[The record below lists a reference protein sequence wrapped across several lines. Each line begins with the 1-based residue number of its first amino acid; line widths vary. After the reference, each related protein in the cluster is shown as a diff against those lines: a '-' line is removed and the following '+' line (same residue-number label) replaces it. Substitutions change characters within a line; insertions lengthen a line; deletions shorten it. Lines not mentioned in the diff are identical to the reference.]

1 VEPRSNAGLFLMLAA
16 TANFVAG
23 HRISV
28 SRAFGVMFFI
38 TVLVCDSAHEATI
51 VAPVLFLSGL
61 VLIGIATV
69 GRLWCSLY
77 ISGYKNSQLVTAG
90 PYSMC
95 RNPLYLFSFLGF
107 VGIGLATET
116 ASIPLALIVAVLLV
130 YPHVIKREEAHL
142 RSKFGEAFTRYA
154 ARTPRILPDLSKY
167 NEPDSY
173 TVNPKL
179 FRRTAMDV
187 VWFVW
192 FVGIVELVE
201 ALHEYQFFQPIFS
214 IP

>member
-1 VEPRSNAGLFLMLAA
+1 MRGFFLMLAA

-38 TVLVCDSAHEATI
+38 TVLVCDSAHEGTI

-95 RNPLYLFSFLGF
+95 RNPLYFFSFLGF

-154 ARTPRILPDLSKY
+154 AGRREYCRISVSTT
-167 NEPDSY
+167 N
-173 TVNPKL
+173 
-179 FRRTAMDV
+179 R
-187 VWFVW
+187 
-192 FVGIVELVE
+192 IVTQSIQSCSV
-201 ALHEYQFFQPIFS
+201 AQPWMS
-214 IP
+214 SGLYGSSGSLNS